1 MQSWSRRRVLSAA
14 VAALAVTRGAP
25 GFGHVKPDG
34 STEHHVSIKGMKFD
48 PQTVE
53 VKVGDSVAWQ
63 NLDLVNHTA
72 TSVKAGWTTG
82 VLKRGDT
89 ESLVITAEMA
99 GAYVCKYHPQM
110 QGLLVIVG

>member
-72 TSVKAGWTTG
+72 TSALAGWTTG
-82 VLKRGDT
+82 VLKRGDA
-89 ESLVITAEMA
+89 ESLLITAEMA
-99 GAYVCKYHPQM
+99 GAYACKYHPQM
-110 QGLLVIVG
+110 QGMLLITG

>member
-1 MQSWSRRRVLSAA
+1 MRTLSRRAVLSYA
-14 VAALAVTRGAP
+14 VAALGLARAAP
-25 GFGHVKPDG
+25 LFGHVKPDG
-34 STEHHVSIKGMKFD
+34 TTEHHVRIKGMKFD

-72 TSVKAGWTTG
+72 TSVQAGWTTG

-89 ESLVITAEMA
+89 ESLLITAEMV

-110 QGLLVIVG
+110 QGMLVITG